1 MHLTESAIMHTLC
14 AAVGWTLQGCGMRE
28 FQIAV
33 FPGDGI
39 GHEVIPPC
47 VALLEAVTERV
58 GGFALDFTFF
68 EAGAELYRRTGEALP
83 AAALLGAEAADAI
96 LLGAMGLPDVRY
108 PDGTEVAPHLDFR
121 DRFELRRRP
130 DPGATK
136 LKCRFNIHAAF
147 DCVYP

>member
-1 MHLTESAIMHTLC
+1 
-14 AAVGWTLQGCGMRE
+14 MRE
-28 FQIAV
+28 FHIAV

-39 GHEVIPPC
+39 GREVMQPC

-83 AAALLGAEAADAI
+83 PAALQGAETADAV

-121 DRFELRRRP
+121 DRFELFAGVRP
-130 DPGATK
+130 IRVLSGAHSPLSDP
-136 LKCRFNIHAAF
+136 RAAGSTV
-147 DCVYP
+147 C